1 MEGGTMRRPRLVFCV
16 PVALVMI
23 LSVGATAGISQAA
36 QARGLG
42 PIVQHAKRHGS
53 GTGLRVPPGPKPPS
67 GKAEFVATFYG
78 KTLNTKV
85 WDTCYPYMS
94 QSGCTNFGN
103 KEEAE
108 WYLPSQVRVYGGV
121 LHLVAKREKT
131 EGNNAAGKPKV
142 YYCRSGMVTSHPGL
156 RFKYGYMQ
164 IVANLPH
171 SAGLWP
177 ALWMLP
183 ANETGLPEIDIL
195 ESWGV
200 DARAGSFFHPYPK
213 GSRVDRGLV
222 PVSWT
227 KGWQTYSLN
236 WTSSFMRFYVGKH
249 LVLTV
254 HTQIPHSAMYL
265 IADLAEYQPPAKG
278 YCTGQMEI
286 RSVRVW
292 KN

>member
-1 MEGGTMRRPRLVFCV
+1 MRRPRLAFCV
-16 PVALVMI
+16 PVALGMI

-36 QARGLG
+36 QPRNHSATAHQPRRHRLAAGLE
-42 PIVQHAKRHGS
+42 I
-53 GTGLRVPPGPKPPS
+53 PPGPKPPS
-67 GKAEFVATFYG
+67 GKAEFVATFSG
-78 KTLNTKV
+78 TRLDTKV

-94 QSGCTNFGN
+94 QTGCTNFGN

-108 WYLPSQVRVYGGV
+108 WYVPGQVRVYGGD
-121 LHLVAKREKT
+121 LHLIAKREKT
-131 EGNNAAGKPKV
+131 EGTNVKGKPKV

-164 IVANLPH
+164 VVAKIPH
-171 SAGLWP
+171 GLGLWP

-200 DARAGSFFHPYPK
+200 NVKAGSFFHPYPK
-213 GSRVDRGLV
+213 GSHSDRGLI
-222 PVSWT
+222 PVRWT
-227 KGWQTYSLN
+227 KGWQTYALN
-236 WTSSFMRFYVGKH
+236 WTKDKMQFYVGKR

-254 HTQIPHSAMYL
+254 HTQVPHSAMYF
-265 IADLAEYQPPAKG
+265 IADLAEYLPAAKG
-278 YCTGQMEI
+278 YCTGQLEI
-286 RSVRVW
+286 HSIRVW